1 MQTQYTYYPQSP
13 TMRPQQTAIPIQQQQ
28 PLFLKG
34 RPVASLEEVRA
45 LPIDFDG
52 TVFFFPDLAHE
63 RIYTKQIGL
72 DGSPLFNMY
81 VLQQIPSET
90 PADYVTREEFEKAI
104 DTEHEHLRTQAR
116 DKREGASP
124 LSRKHY
130 LEVKSMN
137 ADKVTQVKELEKY
150 MNELTSD
157 IVEMIQ
163 DASPEEKQLLHKKMQ
178 MLTSKIEQI

>member
-1 MQTQYTYYPQSP
+1 
-13 TMRPQQTAIPIQQQQ
+13 MRDTFIEQVQAQLGHLECVDTKEMGEVIDII
-28 PLFLKG
+28 KD
-34 RPVASLEEVRA
+34 LEEA
-45 LPIDFDG
+45 
-52 TVFFFPDLAHE
+52 
-63 RIYTKQIGL
+63 IYYCTITKAMQ
-72 DGSPLFNMY
+72 
-81 VLQQIPSET
+81 
-90 PADYVTREEFEKAI
+90 EKAGNEMYYY
-104 DTEHEHLRTQAR
+104 TEHEHLRTQR

-130 LEVKSMN
+130 LEVKSTN

-157 IVEMIQ
+157 IIEMIQ

>member
-1 MQTQYTYYPQSP
+1 
-13 TMRPQQTAIPIQQQQ
+13 MRDTFIEQVQAQLGHLECVDTKEMGEVIDII
-28 PLFLKG
+28 KD
-34 RPVASLEEVRA
+34 LEEA
-45 LPIDFDG
+45 
-52 TVFFFPDLAHE
+52 
-63 RIYTKQIGL
+63 IYYYTITKAMQEK
-72 DGSPLFNMY
+72 DENEMY
-81 VLQQIPSET
+81 
-90 PADYVTREEFEKAI
+90 YY
-104 DTEHEHLRTQAR
+104 TEHENLRTQAR

>member
-13 TMRPQQTAIPIQQQQ
+13 TMRPQQTAIPIQQSQQ

-72 DGSPLFNMY
+72 DGTPLFNMY

-90 PADYVTREEFEKAI
+90 PANYVTREEFEKAI
-104 DTEHEHLRTQAR
+104 DSL
-116 DKREGASP
+116 
-124 LSRKHY
+124 
-130 LEVKSMN
+130 KSS
-137 ADKVTQVKELEKY
+137 
-150 MNELTSD
+150 LTP
-157 IVEMIQ
+157 IVEQ
-163 DASPEEKQLLHKKMQ
+163 TEEEFKF
-178 MLTSKIEQI
+178 

>member
-1 MQTQYTYYPQSP
+1 MDCLEK
-13 TMRPQQTAIPIQQQQ
+13 MRDAFIEQVQAQLGHLECVDTKEMGEVIDII
-28 PLFLKG
+28 KD
-34 RPVASLEEVRA
+34 LEEA
-45 LPIDFDG
+45 
-52 TVFFFPDLAHE
+52 
-63 RIYTKQIGL
+63 IYYCTITEAMQ
-72 DGSPLFNMY
+72 
-81 VLQQIPSET
+81 
-90 PADYVTREEFEKAI
+90 EKAGNEMYYY
-104 DTEHEHLRTQAR
+104 TEHEHLRTQANAAR

-137 ADKVTQVKELEKY
+137 VDKVTQVKELEKY

>member
-1 MQTQYTYYPQSP
+1 MLHRLQEMKRQIACAVECALCDITNADTHELGE
-13 TMRPQQTAIPIQQQQ
+13 AIDMI
-28 PLFLKG
+28 KD
-34 RPVASLEEVRA
+34 LEEA
-45 LPIDFDG
+45 
-52 TVFFFPDLAHE
+52 
-63 RIYTKQIGL
+63 IYYCTITKAMQEK
-72 DGSPLFNMY
+72 DENEMY
-81 VLQQIPSET
+81 
-90 PADYVTREEFEKAI
+90 YY
-104 DTEHEHLRTQAR
+104 TEHEHLRTQTR

>member
-1 MQTQYTYYPQSP
+1 
-13 TMRPQQTAIPIQQQQ
+13 MRDAFIEQVQAQLGHLECVDTKEMGEVIDII
-28 PLFLKG
+28 KD
-34 RPVASLEEVRA
+34 LEE
-45 LPIDFDG
+45 
-52 TVFFFPDLAHE
+52 T
-63 RIYTKQIGL
+63 IYYCTITEAMQEKIG
-72 DGSPLFNMY
+72 NEMY
-81 VLQQIPSET
+81 
-90 PADYVTREEFEKAI
+90 YY
-104 DTEHEHLRTQAR
+104 TEHEHLRTQR

-130 LEVKSMN
+130 LEIKSTN

>member
-1 MQTQYTYYPQSP
+1 MVCKLNILITPSRQLCDHSKQQYQY
-13 TMRPQQTAIPIQQQQ
+13 
-28 PLFLKG
+28 
-34 RPVASLEEVRA
+34 
-45 LPIDFDG
+45 
-52 TVFFFPDLAHE
+52 
-63 RIYTKQIGL
+63 
-72 DGSPLFNMY
+72 NN
-81 VLQQIPSET
+81 
-90 PADYVTREEFEKAI
+90 
-104 DTEHEHLRTQAR
+104 TEHEHLRTQTR

>member
-1 MQTQYTYYPQSP
+1 
-13 TMRPQQTAIPIQQQQ
+13 MRDTFIEQVQAQLGHLECVDTKEMGEVIDII
-28 PLFLKG
+28 KD
-34 RPVASLEEVRA
+34 LEEA
-45 LPIDFDG
+45 
-52 TVFFFPDLAHE
+52 
-63 RIYTKQIGL
+63 IYYCTITKAMQKK
-72 DGSPLFNMY
+72 DENEMY
-81 VLQQIPSET
+81 
-90 PADYVTREEFEKAI
+90 YY
-104 DTEHEHLRTQAR
+104 TEHEHLRTQTR